1 MISDRITFLAERGV
15 NYSDAMERFA
25 GNEELFLRLLGMFL
39 DDASMDELEA
49 AMRSGEWE
57 QAERRAHALKGLAG
71 NLSLEKLHREASTIS
86 SALRAGNVS
95 TAEQHLPAAREAYGK
110 AREAA
115 YAARVTWANE
125 SEPSRERRA
134 D

>member
-1 MISDRITFLAERGV
+1 MISSRITFLVEHGV
-15 NYSDAMERFA
+15 DYSDAMERFA

-39 DDASMDELEA
+39 DDASMGELET

-71 NLSLEKLHREASTIS
+71 NLSLETLHREAAAIS

-95 TAEQHLPAAREAYGK
+95 VAEQHLPAAREAYSR
-110 AREAA
+110 ARTAA
-115 YAARVTWANE
+115 HAAKFVWHDE
-125 SEPSRERRA
+125 DEPSHEQGA
-134 D
+134 N